1 MSMLKNVK
9 DIFSQLVGDIRLNE
23 GVTEDEEVGQVY
35 WYEVHI
41 SGSKTCCYPRD

>member
-23 GVTEDEEVGQVY
+23 GVTEDED
-35 WYEVHI
+35 
-41 SGSKTCCYPRD
+41 R